1 MHILLV
7 DNERAHPKTNGP
19 TMERA
24 ARNKEGGSDGEWDG
38 GGAVME

>member
-7 DNERAHPKTNGP
+7 DNERAQPKTNGP

-24 ARNKEGGSDGEWDG
+24 ARNKEGGSDGDG
-38 GGAVME
+38 MMEEQ